1 MLYPFE
7 LRALN
12 HLRGTDSR
20 LYVKLHVIGFPLL
33 LFRSDLR
40 SLSKDLLVFYQA
52 VYGQIAVPVIHDVV
66 APIDRISPSTHDC
79 HSGFLTDPGTILP
92 PCCESA

>member
-12 HLRGTDSR
+12 KLRGTDLR

-33 LFRSDLR
+33 LLRSDLR
-40 SLSKDLLVFYQA
+40 SLSKHPLVFYQA
-52 VYGQIAVPVIHDVV
+52 IYSQIAVTVIHNVV
-66 APIDRISPSTHDC
+66 GADKSNPSFAPSP
-79 HSGFLTDPGTILP
+79 P
-92 PCCESA
+92 